1 MSDADIILANI
12 EQALREGQASSLQ
25 RFSIALTIPGH
36 EVYAKALALRGYKT
50 ALLTSGRGYRIYA
63 KET

>member
-1 MSDADIILANI
+1 MSDADIILTNL
-12 EQALREGQASSLQ
+12 EHALREGKGKDGY

-36 EVYAKALALRGYKT
+36 EVYAKALALKGYKT
-50 ALLTSGRGYRIYA
+50 ALLTNGRGYRIYA